1 MNANV
6 NANSNEKKVALVT
19 GAAQGLGLVICE
31 KLFEAGYSV
40 VMSDIQLTQA
50 KQACLQIDSS
60 GQYVV
65 ATKLD
70 VMNKQDFVDALTFTI
85 DTFGHCDVLV
95 NNAAM
100 TPTTPVMDITPE
112 EFSQVL
118 DINLRGNFLGS
129 QVFGQHFA
137 NQNFGRIINLA
148 SLAGQMGG
156 TASGAHYAS
165 SKAGITTLTKIF
177 ARQLAE
183 SGVTVNAIAPG
194 PVDVPSVRE
203 KVPAEKLE
211 HIINNM
217 IPVKAMSNPEFIASM
232 VIMLAAKEANT
243 VTGATWDINGG
254 IYMR

>member
-1 MNANV
+1 M
-6 NANSNEKKVALVT
+6 SKVALVT
-19 GAAQGLGLVICE
+19 GAAQGLGFVISQS
-31 KLFEAGYSV
+31 LLNAGYAV
-40 VMSDIQLTQA
+40 VVTDINIEEA
-50 KQACLQIDSS
+50 KKAAKALDAS
-60 GQYVV
+60 GEKTI
-65 ATKLD
+65 AIPLD
-70 VMNKQDFVDALTFTI
+70 VMQKQDFIDALATTLKY
-85 DTFGHCDVLV
+85 FGRCDILV

-100 TPTTPVMDITPE
+100 TPTTAVMDITPE

-118 DINLRGNFLGS
+118 DINLRGNFLGC
-129 QVFGQHFA
+129 QVFGQHLA
-137 NQNFGRIINLA
+137 NEGFGRIINLS

-165 SKAGITTLTKIF
+165 SKAGIVTLTKIF
-177 ARQLAE
+177 ARQFAS

-217 IPVKAMSNPEFIASM
+217 IPVKAMSNPGFIGSM
-232 VIMLAAKEANT
+232 VVMLASEEANT

>member
-1 MNANV
+1 M
-6 NANSNEKKVALVT
+6 STKKSVALVT
-19 GAAQGLGLVICE
+19 GAGQGLGLVICQS
-31 KLFEAGYSV
+31 LVNAGYCV
-40 VMSDIQLTQA
+40 VVSDIDEALASQTA
-50 KQACLQIDSS
+50 KALDPS
-60 GQYVV
+60 GKNVV

-70 VMNKQDFVDALTFTI
+70 VMSKEDFSASLAFTV

-100 TPTTPVMDITPE
+100 TPTTALMDITPS
-112 EFSQVL
+112 EFSQVI
-118 DINLRGNFLGS
+118 DINLRGNFLGC
-129 QVFGQHFA
+129 QVFGQYFA
-137 NQNFGRIINLA
+137 DKGFGRIINLA

-156 TASGAHYAS
+156 TASGAHYAA

-177 ARQLAE
+177 ARQFADK
-183 SGVTVNAIAPG
+183 GVTVNAIAPG

-217 IPVKAMSNPEFIASM
+217 IPVKSMSNPDFIGSM
-232 VIMLAAKEANT
+232 VVLLAAREANT

>member
-1 MNANV
+1 M
-6 NANSNEKKVALVT
+6 SKVALVT
-19 GAAQGLGLVICE
+19 GAAQGLGFVISQS
-31 KLFEAGYSV
+31 LIDAGYSV
-40 VMSDIQLTQA
+40 VVTDINIEEASKAVKQL
-50 KQACLQIDSS
+50 DPS
-60 GQYVV
+60 GEK
-65 ATKLD
+65 AIAIKLD
-70 VMNKQDFVDALTFTI
+70 VMNKQDFINGLDSTLKH
-85 DTFGHCDVLV
+85 FGRCDVLV

-100 TPTTPVMDITPE
+100 TPTTAVMDITPE

-118 DINLRGNFLGS
+118 DINLRGNFLGC

-137 NQNFGRIINLA
+137 NEGFGRIINLS

-165 SKAGITTLTKIF
+165 SKAGIVTLTKIF
-177 ARQLAE
+177 ARQFA
-183 SGVTVNAIAPG
+183 SDGVTVNAIAPG

-217 IPVKAMSNPEFIASM
+217 IPVKAMSNPGFIGSM
-232 VIMLAAKEANT
+232 VVMLASAEANT

>member
-1 MNANV
+1 MS
-6 NANSNEKKVALVT
+6 SNKKVALVT
-19 GAAQGLGLVICE
+19 GAAQGLGYVICE
-31 KLFEAGYSV
+31 SLIKAGYSV
-40 VMSDIQLTQA
+40 VVSDVNGSLAAQA
-50 KQACLQIDSS
+50 AKVLDPTGEVA
-60 GQYVV
+60 V

-70 VMNKQDFVDALTFTI
+70 VMSKQDFCEGLVFTL

-100 TPTTPVMDITPE
+100 TPTTPLMEISPE

-118 DINLRGNFLGS
+118 DINLRGNFIGS
-129 QVFGQHFA
+129 QVFGQYFA
-137 NQNFGRIINLA
+137 DQSFGRIINLA

-156 TASGAHYAS
+156 TASGAHYAA

-177 ARQLAE
+177 ARQFADK
-183 SGVTVNAIAPG
+183 GVTVNAIAPG
-194 PVDVPSVRE
+194 PVDVPSVRD
-203 KVPAEKLE
+203 KVPADKLE

-217 IPVKAMSNPEFIASM
+217 IPVKAMSNPEFIGS
-232 VIMLAAKEANT
+232 VVVMLAADEANT

>member
-1 MNANV
+1 M
-6 NANSNEKKVALVT
+6 SKVALVT
-19 GAAQGLGLVICE
+19 GAAQGLGSVISQS
-31 KLFEAGYSV
+31 LIDAGYSV
-40 VMSDIQLTQA
+40 VVTDINIEEASKAVKQL
-50 KQACLQIDSS
+50 DPS
-60 GQYVV
+60 GEK
-65 ATKLD
+65 AIAIKLD
-70 VMNKQDFVDALTFTI
+70 VMNKQDFINGLDSTLKH
-85 DTFGHCDVLV
+85 FGRCDVLV

-100 TPTTPVMDITPE
+100 TPTTAVMDITPE

-118 DINLRGNFLGS
+118 DINLRGNFLGC

-137 NQNFGRIINLA
+137 NEGFGRIINLS

-165 SKAGITTLTKIF
+165 SKAGIVTLTKIF
-177 ARQLAE
+177 ARQFA
-183 SGVTVNAIAPG
+183 SDGVTVNAIAPG

-217 IPVKAMSNPEFIASM
+217 IPVKAMSNPGFIGSM
-232 VIMLAAKEANT
+232 VVMLASAEANT